1 MYGILVMEHVYLK
14 KKNNNNDS
22 FVYGIIL
29 TLHFLNYVGCSS
41 RCFEC
46 VLLFILKVIFM
57 RMLFTFS
64 VCI

>member
-1 MYGILVMEHVYLK
+1 MYGILVMEHVYK
-14 KKNNNNDS
+14 KNNDS

-46 VLLFILKVIFM
+46 VLLFMLKVIFM